1 MKVFDPWVIYMLLSI
16 LMSVSLYIF
25 YLATKSDDEQN

>member
-25 YLATKSDDEQN
+25 YIATSNNED